1 MSIPSLPAETVTI
14 SPEYLEVA
22 NAYMV
27 TQDIEK
33 VAHQLEVTPDFVS
46 GILDRREVQSY
57 MNRIFLDVG
66 YNNRV
71 KMRELLDSIIQK
83 KIEEMTEADIG
94 SGKDIIEILAM
105 SHKFTMEHLDREI
118 ALKKL
123 EQGKPNNQFNV
134 QINND
139 SSNYA
144 KLLDKLINN
153 TTMGT

>member
-1 MSIPSLPAETVTI
+1 MGIPSLPAETVTI

-33 VAHQLEVTPDFVS
+33 VADQLEITPDFVS
-46 GILDRREVQSY
+46 SILDRREVQSY

-153 TTMGT
+153 TTMVT

>member
-1 MSIPSLPAETVTI
+1 MSLPSLPAETVAI

-27 TQDIEK
+27 SQDIEK
-33 VAHQLEVTPDFVS
+33 VSSQLDIPTELVS
-46 GILDRREVQSY
+46 SILDRREVQSY

-83 KIEEMTEADIG
+83 KLEEMTEADIG

-105 SHKFTMEHLDREI
+105 SHKFTMEHMDREI
-118 ALKKL
+118 TLKKL
-123 EQGKPNNQFNV
+123 EMGKPSNQFNV

-153 TTMGT
+153 TVGS